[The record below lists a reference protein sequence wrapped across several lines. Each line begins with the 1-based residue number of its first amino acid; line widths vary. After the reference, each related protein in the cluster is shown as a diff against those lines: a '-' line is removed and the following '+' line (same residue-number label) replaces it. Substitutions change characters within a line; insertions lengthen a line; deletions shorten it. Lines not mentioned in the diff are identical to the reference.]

1 MQFTDLKSIII
12 EMEGLKLQAYK
23 CPAGI
28 PTIGVGHT
36 AGVKMGDSI
45 TKEKAIQLLEL
56 DIKDARSQVVKI
68 VKPKL
73 EPNQLDAITDFVFN
87 LGIGKLKDSTLLQC
101 INNGRF
107 YDVPTQLK
115 RWIYANG
122 KVLDGLVR
130 RRNIEAQLWEKGY
143 PVEG

>member
-56 DIKDARSQVVKI
+56 DIKSAKDQVVKI

-73 EPNQLDAITDFVFN
+73 APHQLDAITDFVFN
-87 LGIGKLKDSTLLQC
+87 LGIGKLKSSTLLQC